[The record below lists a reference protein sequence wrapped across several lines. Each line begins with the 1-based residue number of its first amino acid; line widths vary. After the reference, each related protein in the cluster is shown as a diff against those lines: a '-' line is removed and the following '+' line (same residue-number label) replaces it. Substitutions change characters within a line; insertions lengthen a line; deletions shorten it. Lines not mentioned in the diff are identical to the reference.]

1 MPILTAVVG
10 DGLGACKARDT
21 LGRCELFGTHA
32 GRDLLGV
39 PGSGP
44 EAARRWTELLESPE
58 IELLVLAVPPEDR
71 VALSR
76 AARAAGKAVLLEEGP
91 PLSLAELDQF
101 AESETGGAA
110 PMGMVLPLRG
120 LLALDRA
127 VTQAPWTA
135 LACGGLLVSTFAPD
149 LGPALGQGRALRA
162 VPDRARPASRVAV
175 GAVSPYLDLV
185 CQLFGE
191 PVTARLDGLETGVAA
206 GSVEFASGAR
216 LSLAV
221 TVRSVFG
228 NAELRLTDTERSVFL
243 HGRELWVE
251 DASGASLHP
260 VPPSGELRMSSYL
273 DMART
278 LRSGAAAGHHSPQST
293 RLLADCL
300 ALLPA

>member
-10 DGLGACKARDT
+10 DGLGAWRARDT
-21 LGRCELFGTHA
+21 LGRCEVFGTHA
-32 GRDLLGV
+32 ERDLRDV

-44 EAARRWTELLESPE
+44 EAARRWAELLDSPE

-91 PLSLAELDQF
+91 PLSLTELDQL
-101 AESETGGAA
+101 AEDDVVGEA

-120 LLALDRA
+120 LLTLDHALTRI
-127 VTQAPWTA
+127 PWTA

-149 LGPALGQGRALRA
+149 LGPPPGQGRALRP
-162 VPDRARPASRVAV
+162 VTDRVRPASRAALD
-175 GAVSPYLDLV
+175 AVSPYLDLV

-191 PVTARLDGLETGVAA
+191 PVTAGLEGLDTGVAA
-206 GSVEFASGAR
+206 GSVAFAFGAR
-216 LSLAV
+216 LSLVV
-221 TVRSVFG
+221 TVRSVISDMQ
-228 NAELRLTDTERSVFL
+228 LRLTDTERSVVL

-251 DASGASLHP
+251 DASGVMRHP
-260 VPPSGELRMSSYL
+260 VPPPGELRMSSYL
-273 DMART
+273 DMARA
-278 LRSGAAAGHHSPQST
+278 LRSGAATCRHSPQST

-300 ALLPA
+300 ALLRT